1 MFNTVGVTFVGQNE
15 NNTKEYAYLTDIPEI
30 EVGDYVVVDSTD
42 GYKTAK
48 VTTLFCEESK
58 AVKWVV
64 CKIDIKAFEEKLED
78 LKRKQFI
85 LKQMKQRLD
94 RVNILQQFELAA
106 KSDPKMA
113 ELLNAFNSK
122 PTKELAE

>member
-1 MFNTVGVTFVGQNE
+1 MFNTIGVQFIGQNE
-15 NNTKEYAYLTDIPEI
+15 HNHKEYAYLTDIPEI
-30 EVGDYVVVDSTD
+30 AVGDIVVVDSTY

-64 CKIDIKAFEEKLED
+64 CKIDIKTFEDKLDE

-85 LKQMKQRLD
+85 LKQMKQRLE

-106 KSDPKMA
+106 KVTPQ
-113 ELLNAFNSK
+113 
-122 PTKELAE
+122 